1 MSMDR
6 DGAAS
11 NLEWLEQIRKGA
23 AQPPPVYTLLGIQV
37 VDFAP
42 GSATV
47 RLVAH
52 PRLGNP
58 AGAVHGGVLATA
70 LDVAMALAVD
80 TELTDGGHAR
90 TVDMSVRFLD
100 ASPANA
106 ASLLAIGKVLSM
118 RSRLAFADATIRT
131 DCGVLL
137 ATSSGVFSVPRSN
150 KASRLASRSP
160 VVSLDNSL
168 KSE

>member
-1 MSMDR
+1 MSKDR
-6 DGAAS
+6 AAAAS
-11 NLEWLEQIRKGA
+11 NLKWLEQLRGGDA
-23 AQPPPVYTLLGIQV
+23 PLPPVYAVLGIEI

-47 RLVAH
+47 RLLAH

-58 AGAVHGGVLATA
+58 AGAIHGGVLATA
-70 LDVAMALAVD
+70 LDVAMALSVD
-80 TELTDGGHAR
+80 TELTEGGHAR

-106 ASLLAIGKVLSM
+106 AYLSAVGIVVSM

-131 DCGVLL
+131 DNGVLL
-137 ATSSGVFSVPRSN
+137 ATSSGVFSIPRIA
-150 KASRLASRSP
+150 K
-160 VVSLDNSL
+160 SL
-168 KSE
+168 KFE